1 MKGQQDYIRD
11 IAEMRSMM
19 ERSSKFLSLSGWAGI
34 LAGIYALA
42 GAFLAYNSFDFN
54 PSQPDYGTGNSEG
67 LSSGILKV
75 IVLASIVLILSIGT
89 AILLSYKKANKQG
102 EKLWNPTARRLVV
115 NMAVPLVAG
124 GVVILILLSKGL
136 IGLTA
141 PFTLLFYGLAL
152 YNASKFTYGEVR
164 TLGLIQIGLGLI
176 GSYFVEYGLLLW
188 ALGFGVFHIVYGIYI
203 HYRYER

>member
-54 PSQPDYGTGNSEG
+54 PSQPDYGTGSSEG